1 MVGFTI
7 PLPFHLLGARE
18 SGRSR
23 DVRMIPVC
31 IALLQCFESGHDV
44 SSPKMVSDRL
54 FAPLLQGN
62 LFLAA
67 GKRDMHA
74 EEVRA
79 AISVSPFVTWEVY
92 AWSILYTGVRGV
104 ALSDLHLIGIGV
116 CASLRP
122 LMEPS
127 RRLIGPLMESE

>member
-1 MVGFTI
+1 MSAVEFTMVGFTI

-44 SSPKMVSDRL
+44 SSPKMVSDRI

-62 LFLAA
+62 LFLTA
-67 GKRDMHA
+67 GKGDMHA

-79 AISVSPFVTWEVY
+79 TISVSP
-92 AWSILYTGVRGV
+92 YTGVRGM